1 MKIRQN
7 PSSLNTLRHASN
19 HFNNVKGDIERL
31 SSGVKIN
38 RGTDGPATLIA
49 SERLR
54 GHIVGLQQVYNNA
67 SSTVSML
74 QTAEGAL
81 NEVSDL
87 LIKIKQLTVHAQNE
101 AINSFDMLASDQQE
115 IENLLSS
122 IDRISKN
129 TEFGGK
135 RLLDGSMGVNVT
147 TIGNYLQFVSAE
159 ATASASPEQ
168 GWKVDIQQVATRAK
182 KTASIAININN
193 IRNGLKIV
201 LNEGGKNL
209 TLNTKD
215 GQLGKNIE
223 QLIKNA
229 DQDPLLFPQTE
240 ISSQIRELVVSALVQ
255 AVEESGLDLHIA
267 ETPDNKLFVRHNKF
281 GGSPSF
287 SVTSSVA
294 GILSDEANIAQM
306 SENGKNIEGTIND
319 EITLGEGQMLTTLE
333 GMEAEGLTILYDRE
347 IGFINIPILNEA
359 GERVGTDLIEEKNED
374 IVGSPNNPKIEGY
387 VHVSQ
392 MSKEF
397 QVGLDKKSNPTFS
410 FANVRTNL
418 MGNGIYNKS
427 GFLSLADIDV
437 TSLQG
442 AQDASI
448 IVNKVIDEISVQ
460 RGKLGSFQKNTL
472 ESNLNS
478 LKVAEENITQAE
490 STLRDSDMAAEM
502 SELTKDQMM
511 LQASTA
517 MIAQANQVPETVLG
531 LIQNS
536 G

>member
-19 HFNNVKGDIERL
+19 HFNKVKGDIQRL

-38 RGTDGPATLIA
+38 RGADGPATLIA

-67 SSTVSML
+67 SSSVSML

-81 NEVSDL
+81 NEVSEL

-101 AINSFDMLASDQQE
+101 ATNSYDMLAADQQE

-147 TIGNYLQFVSAE
+147 TVGNNLQFVSAE
-159 ATASASPEQ
+159 VNASASPEQ

-182 KTASIAININN
+182 KTGSVAININN
-193 IRNGLKIV
+193 IRDGLQIV
-201 LNEGGKNL
+201 LNEGGRNL

-223 QLIKNA
+223 QLIKNS
-229 DQDPLLFPQTE
+229 DQDTLQFPQKE
-240 ISSQIRELVVSALVQ
+240 ISSQIREMIVFALRQ
-255 AVEESGLDLHIA
+255 AVEESGLDLYIA

-294 GILSDEANIAQM
+294 GILSDKPNIAQM
-306 SENGKNIEGTIND
+306 SESGKNIEGTIND

-333 GMEAEGLTILYDRE
+333 GMEAEGLKILYDRE
-347 IGFINIPILNEA
+347 IGFKNIPILNEE
-359 GERVGTDLIEEKNED
+359 GVRIGTNFIEEKNED
-374 IVGSPNNPKIEGY
+374 IVGGLTNPIIEGY

-392 MSKEF
+392 LSKEF

-410 FANVRTNL
+410 FVNVRTNL
-418 MGNGIYNKS
+418 LGNGIHNKS
-427 GFLSLADIDV
+427 KFLSLAEIDV
-437 TSLQG
+437 TTSQG
-442 AQDASI
+442 AKDASI
-448 IVNKVIDEISVQ
+448 IVDRVIEEISEQ

-478 LKVAEENITQAE
+478 LKIAEENITQAE

-502 SELTKDQMM
+502 SDLTKDQIM

-517 MIAQANQVPETVLG
+517 MIAQANQVPETVLS
-531 LIQNS
+531 LIQNT